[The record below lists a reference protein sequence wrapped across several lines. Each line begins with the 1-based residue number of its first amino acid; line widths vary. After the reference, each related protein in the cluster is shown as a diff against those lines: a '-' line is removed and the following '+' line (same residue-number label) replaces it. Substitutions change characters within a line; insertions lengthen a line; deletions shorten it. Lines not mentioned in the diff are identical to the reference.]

1 MSVALLHV
9 YIRYTVESFSF
20 GEGGGVNVRGQPNVI
35 SSVNSLVCLKTI
47 VLTGIFAP
55 V

>member
-20 GEGGGVNVRGQPNVI
+20 GEGGVNVRGQPNVI
-35 SSVNSLVCLKTI
+35 SPVNSLLCLTTI
-47 VLTGIFAP
+47 VLTGIAT